1 MSTERTFTVV
11 IEVGGSA
18 AAEEDQQERLVEQI
32 VKRIGEE
39 NAMLGG
45 STARVTSVTEVV
57 EE

>member
-11 IEVGGSA
+11 IEVGGNE

-45 STARVTSVTEVV
+45 ATARVTSVV
-57 EE
+57 EQE

>member
-1 MSTERTFTVV
+1 MSTERIFTIT
-11 IEVGGSA
+11 IEVGGNV

-32 VKRIGEE
+32 VARIAEQ

-45 STARVTSVTEVV
+45 ATARVTSVTEV